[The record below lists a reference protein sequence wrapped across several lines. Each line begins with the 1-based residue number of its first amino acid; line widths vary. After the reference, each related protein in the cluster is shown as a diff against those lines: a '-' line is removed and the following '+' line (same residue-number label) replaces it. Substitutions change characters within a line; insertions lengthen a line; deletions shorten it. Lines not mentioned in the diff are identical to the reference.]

1 MSSSKIILS
10 ALAGLAIGSIAGIL
24 LAPDK
29 GSSTRRKIANK
40 GDDYIDD
47 LKEKMT
53 DYIDRVKDNYAS
65 AVQSTEH
72 ITDKVTSMKD
82 DIKKAIS

>member
-65 AVQSTEH
+65 AAQTTEH
-72 ITDKVTSMKD
+72 FADKVTSMKD